1 MAKSPLAAATE
12 SHDHHVLPVRVY
24 IFTLLALL
32 ALMALTIAA
41 SYWKAPNIGPIS
53 GNWVN
58 NLVAMG
64 IATFKGLLV
73 IMFFM
78 HVKYS
83 TRLTKLWVLA
93 GFTWLSLMSFILVD
107 YGTRKYEKTNGWAE
121 GESSLDGSA
130 LPRDLDHSPERE
142 VDPNSINMRP
152 RG

>member
-1 MAKSPLAAATE
+1 MAKSPLAAAT
-12 SHDHHVLPVRVY
+12 HANDHHVLSPWVY
-24 IFTLLALL
+24 VKTLLALF
-32 ALMALTIAA
+32 ALMAATVAV
-41 SYWKAPNIGPIS
+41 SYFPLRGLGPIS
-53 GNWVN
+53 GNWIN
-58 NLVAMG
+58 NLIALG
-64 IATFKGLLV
+64 IATLKAWLV

-130 LPRDLDHSPERE
+130 LPRDMDHSGERKF
-142 VDPNSINMRP
+142 DPNGINLRP